1 MGLAV
6 RFKWRVWSLLSLSLV
21 VLIANLAVALALNHL
36 CVRFPLFKRSVFLRS
51 RPGHL
56 VSTRYLPTWVLLA
69 DEFLVS
75 ILSTWSN
82 ERENDQVFQHLFYIC
97 MKFIP

>member
-6 RFKWRVWSLLSLSLV
+6 TFKWRGWSLLSLSLV
-21 VLIANLAVALALNHL
+21 VLIANLAVALNHL
-36 CVRFPLFKRSVFLRS
+36 CVRFPLFKRSVFLGS

-56 VSTRYLPTWVLLA
+56 VSKRYLPTWVLLA

-75 ILSTWSN
+75 MLSTRSN
-82 ERENDQVFQHLFYIC
+82 ERENDQVFQYLFYIC
-97 MKFIP
+97 MKLIP